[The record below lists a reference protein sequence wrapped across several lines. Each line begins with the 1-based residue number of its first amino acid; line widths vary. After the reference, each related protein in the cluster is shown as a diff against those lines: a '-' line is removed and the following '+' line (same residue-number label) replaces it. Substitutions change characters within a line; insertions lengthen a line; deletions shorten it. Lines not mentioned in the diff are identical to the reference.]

1 MKLPIPGLIIP
12 LAVIVL
18 LIVVGWAGLRV
29 VPAQFPAFTGAPGTV
44 GTIPIP
50 AGLPGPVDRLYRV
63 VYGDR
68 VPVIHSVVISGRAE
82 IRPFGRPTL
91 QARFRFTHVA
101 GRSYRHYIEATFF
114 GLPVM
119 KINESYVDGF
129 SRFETP
135 AGLEEGEPKTEQGAN
150 LGMWAELGALPA
162 ALLTDPRV
170 RWEPLDAD
178 SARLVVPA
186 DGKGEERFTVR
197 FDPRTGLV
205 TLMEVMRYQRKDSAE
220 KTLWVTRAL
229 KWETLSGYGTSTVGS
244 AWWYG
249 ADRPW
254 AVFRTENVVLN
265 PDLGEYITKRG
276 P

>member
-1 MKLPIPGLIIP
+1 MRLPLPGLTIP
-12 LAVIVL
+12 LIALAVL
-18 LIVVGWAGLRV
+18 TVVAWIGLRV
-29 VPAQFPAFTGAPGTV
+29 VPAPFTAFSRSAGAV
-44 GTIPIP
+44 DTIPLP
-50 AGLPGPVDRLYRV
+50 ASLPGPVDRFYRV

-68 VPVIHSVVISGRAE
+68 IPVIRSVVISGRAE

-101 GRSYRHYIEATFF
+101 GKSYRHYIEATFF

-119 KINESYVDGF
+119 KVNESYVDGF

-135 AGLEEGEPKTEQGAN
+135 GGLEEGEPKSEQAAN
-150 LGMWAELGALPA
+150 LGMWAELSALPA

-178 SARLVVPA
+178 SAILVVPA
-186 DGKGEERFTVR
+186 DQEGEERFTVR
-197 FDPRTGLV
+197 FDARTGLV

-229 KWETLSGYGTSTVGS
+229 KWESLAGYGTNTVGS

-254 AVFRTENVVLN
+254 AIFRTENVVLN
-265 PDLGEYITKRG
+265 PDIRDYISRRG

>member
-1 MKLPIPGLIIP
+1 MKLPLPGLTIP

-18 LIVVGWAGLRV
+18 LVAAVWVGLRV
-29 VPAQFPAFTGAPGTV
+29 APAPFAAFTGAPGSV
-44 GTIPIP
+44 ETIPVP
-50 AGLPGPVDRLYRV
+50 AGLPGPVDRFYHV
-63 VYGDR
+63 VYGAR
-68 VPVIHSVVISGRAE
+68 IPVIGSVVISGRAE

-119 KINESYVDGF
+119 RINESYVDGF

-135 AGLEEGEPKTEQGAN
+135 AGLEEGEPKTEQAAN
-150 LGMWAELGALPA
+150 LGMWAELSALPA

-178 SARLVVPA
+178 SALLVVPG

-205 TLMEVMRYQRKDSAE
+205 TLMEAMRYQKKDSAE

-229 KWETLSGYGTSTVGS
+229 KWGALAGYGMNTVGS

-249 ADRPW
+249 TDRPW
-254 AVFRTENVVLN
+254 AIFRTENVVLN
-265 PDLGEYITKRG
+265 ADLTAYINRRG